1 VNSVKNRYIVKNVVE
16 HMQIFFWINIS
27 QEAIVL
33 MDGPDYTDRLTV
45 DYDVEWDVDGRIYS
59 AK

>member
-1 VNSVKNRYIVKNVVE
+1 
-16 HMQIFFWINIS
+16 MQIFWINIS